1 MPYSCGLDDRHR
13 TVRDPAPAGTGS
25 GTGGSLR
32 YAILFGPWVA
42 QVGLVRATSS
52 FIRSPTYVHRYATTS
67 RFATEIPNIPRLA
80 AISRTLWA
88 SPPLRSSAAIISEGL
103 CIRGIVAWATSPS
116 RDFLAR
122 ALLRPTRCHPDGR
135 RRSAAHDIRATAA

>member
-67 RFATEIPNIPRLA
+67 RFCDGDPEYTMTRSDIEDFVGFA
-80 AISRTLWA
+80 AFAEFGSHNLGG
-88 SPPLRSSAAIISEGL
+88 SM
-103 CIRGIVAWATSPS
+103 
-116 RDFLAR
+116 
-122 ALLRPTRCHPDGR
+122 HQ
-135 RRSAAHDIRATAA
+135 